1 MLLLTDIIRT
11 GQLTNLFN
19 QMKALPNSELTSTQK
34 ILKSVEQQSIAKD
47 KVISGLEE
55 RIRVELKQ
63 IDAYQELDKRH
74 KKLET
79 KLHRDLD
86 SAQSKAKFYRNGFAA
101 ASTVATLL
109 GSIMWLINR

>member
-1 MLLLTDIIRT
+1 VARQIAIDLSKCDSI
-11 GQLTNLFN
+11 Q
-19 QMKALPNSELTSTQK
+19 AELTSTQK
-34 ILKSVEQQSIAKD
+34 ILKSVEQQSAAKD